1 MPYFHEVAAQHPE
14 MLRPRADLSFSR
26 GSDPGAV
33 AQQWRQ
39 SGVVMLREVLSP
51 EMLAGCRRTFDQFI
65 ETAIK
70 KNGDAQ
76 PHGNGSV
83 PAFDNGPGPEW
94 ANGETIHGSWH
105 APWTIRHA
113 GQIPMATVLSE
124 LITSWA
130 WPVIEE
136 ICQSKDI
143 MVMFGL
149 CLGRH
154 NIDQPLLVGAH
165 QDATAVN
172 ADVPLSIWIPLQEVV
187 PTRHSGLG
195 FVVPSPEQVLAAE
208 PNNDVGS
215 SYFMSQLGNMWI
227 PRYQAGDLTIH
238 SKFSPHFTTGY
249 GTMTDRYSLEIRLW
263 ARDDALLKYCDPSMR
278 INRLDGVPVVTETRC
293 SPGVRAHG
301 FVVSTALKVMQ
312 TIGGLSTE
320 KLASVQAVGGL
331 PTEEALAMQAVDGL
345 PTEENHDSKPPSPQG
360 FMAALRG
367 AARRLVPGAS
377 R

>member
-1 MPYFHEVAAQHPE
+1 MPYFHEVVAQHPE
-14 MLRPRADLSFSR
+14 MLRRRQDLSFSR
-26 GSDPGAV
+26 DSEPGVV

-39 SGVVMLREVLSP
+39 SGVVQLCEVLSP

-65 ETAIK
+65 ETAVK
-70 KNGDAQ
+70 KNGGAQ
-76 PHGNGSV
+76 PHANGSA
-83 PAFDNGPGPEW
+83 PPLDDGPGPEW

-105 APWTIRHA
+105 PPWTIRHG
-113 GQIPMATVLSE
+113 GQFPAATVLSA
-124 LITSWA
+124 LINSWA

-136 ICQSKDI
+136 ICQSKEI

-172 ADVPLSIWIPLQEVV
+172 AEVPLSIWIPLQEVV
-187 PTRHSGLG
+187 PKRHSGLG
-195 FVVPSPEQVLAAE
+195 FIVPAPEQVLATE
-208 PNNDVGS
+208 PNNDIGS

-227 PRYQAGDLTIH
+227 PRYRPGDLTIH
-238 SKFSPHFTTGY
+238 SKLSPHFTTGY

-263 ARDDALLKYCDPSMR
+263 ARDDAFVKYGDPSIR
-278 INRLDGVPVVTETRC
+278 ISRLDGVPVITETRC
-293 SPGVRAHG
+293 SLGVRAHG
-301 FVVSTALKVMQ
+301 FVVSTARM
-312 TIGGLSTE
+312 
-320 KLASVQAVGGL
+320 AMQAVGGL
-331 PTEEALAMQAVDGL
+331 PTEENR
-345 PTEENHDSKPPSPQG
+345 ESEPPSPQG

-367 AARRLVPGAS
+367 AARRLVSGAS

>member
-1 MPYFHEVAAQHPE
+1 MPYFHEVVAQHPE
-14 MLRPRADLSFSR
+14 MLRRRPDLSFSR
-26 GSDPGAV
+26 DSDPGVV

-39 SGVVMLREVLSP
+39 SGVVLLGEVLSP

-65 ETAIK
+65 ETAVK
-70 KNGDAQ
+70 KNGGAQ
-76 PHGNGSV
+76 PQANGSA
-83 PAFDNGPGPEW
+83 PAALDDGPGPEW

-105 APWTIRHA
+105 PPWTIRHG
-113 GQIPMATVLSE
+113 GQLPVATVLSE
-124 LITSWA
+124 LINSWA

-136 ICQSKDI
+136 ICQSKEI

-172 ADVPLSIWIPLQEVV
+172 AEVPLSIWIPLQEVV
-187 PTRHSGLG
+187 PRRHSGLG
-195 FVVPSPEQVLAAE
+195 FIVPAPEEVLATE
-208 PNNDVGS
+208 PNNDIGS
-215 SYFMSQLGNMWI
+215 SFFMGQLGNMWI
-227 PRYQAGDLTIH
+227 PRYRAGDLTIH
-238 SKFSPHFTTGY
+238 SKLSPHFTTGY

-263 ARDDALLKYCDPSMR
+263 ARDDAFLKYCDPSIR
-278 INRLDGVPVVTETRC
+278 ISRLDGVPVITETRC
-293 SPGVRAHG
+293 SLGVRAHA
-301 FVVSTALKVMQ
+301 FVVSTALM
-312 TIGGLSTE
+312 
-320 KLASVQAVGGL
+320 AMQAVGGL
-331 PTEEALAMQAVDGL
+331 PTEE
-345 PTEENHDSKPPSPQG
+345 THESEPPPPQG

>member
-14 MLRPRADLSFSR
+14 MLRRRADLSFSR

-51 EMLAGCRRTFDQFI
+51 EMLSGCRRTF
-65 ETAIK
+65 
-70 KNGDAQ
+70 
-76 PHGNGSV
+76 GSV

-143 MVMFGL
+143 MVTFGL

-172 ADVPLSIWIPLQEVV
+172 AEVPLSIWIPLQEVV

-195 FVVPSPEQVLAAE
+195 FIVPSPEQVLDAE
-208 PNNDVGS
+208 PNNDIGS

-278 INRLDGVPVVTETRC
+278 INRLNGVPVITETRC

-301 FVVSTALKVMQ
+301 FVVSTARMLMQ
-312 TIGGLSTE
+312 TIGGLS
-320 KLASVQAVGGL
+320 
-331 PTEEALAMQAVDGL
+331 TEEALAMQAVDGL
-345 PTEENHDSKPPSPQG
+345 PTEENNDSKPPSPQG

>member
-1 MPYFHEVAAQHPE
+1 MPYFHEVVAQHPE
-14 MLRPRADLSFSR
+14 MLRRRPDLSFSR
-26 GSDPGAV
+26 GSAPGVV
-33 AQQWRQ
+33 AQQWRE
-39 SGVVMLREVLSP
+39 SGVVLLREVLSP
-51 EMLAGCRRTFDQFI
+51 EMLAGCRQTFDQFI

-70 KNGDAQ
+70 KNGEAQ
-76 PHGNGSV
+76 PRANGSAQ
-83 PAFDNGPGPEW
+83 AFDDGPGPEW

-105 APWTIRHA
+105 LPWTIRHG
-113 GQIPMATVLSE
+113 GQFPVATVLSE

-136 ICQSKDI
+136 ICQSKEI

-172 ADVPLSIWIPLQEVV
+172 AEVPLSIWIPLQEVV
-187 PTRHSGLG
+187 PARHSGLG
-195 FVVPSPEQVLAAE
+195 FVVPSPEHVLEAE

-227 PRYQAGDLTIH
+227 PHYRAGDLTIH
-238 SKFSPHFTTGY
+238 SKLSPHFTTGY

-263 ARDDALLKYCDPSMR
+263 ARDDAFLKYGDPSMR
-278 INRLDGVPVVTETRC
+278 ISRLDGVPVITETRC

-301 FVVSTALKVMQ
+301 FVVSTALMAMQ
-312 TIGGLSTE
+312 T
-320 KLASVQAVGGL
+320 VGGL
-331 PTEEALAMQAVDGL
+331 PTEELAAMQAVGRAPTEELTATQAESSL
-345 PTEENHDSKPPSPQG
+345 PTEENREGEPPAPQG
-360 FMAALRG
+360 LMAALRG
-367 AARRLVPGAS
+367 AARRLVSGAS